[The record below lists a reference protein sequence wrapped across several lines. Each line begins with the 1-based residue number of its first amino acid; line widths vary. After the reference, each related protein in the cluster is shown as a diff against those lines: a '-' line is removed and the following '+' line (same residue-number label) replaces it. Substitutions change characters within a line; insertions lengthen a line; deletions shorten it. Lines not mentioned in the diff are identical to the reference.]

1 MVSLG
6 THQSYSLLC
15 FRHIFTSL
23 FIFFFFFS
31 LFCYFSGSS
40 HSLLL
45 VIYLLITPFNLGF
58 HLLTLSPPSFY
69 VFIYFEIYYYLFKY
83 ARHLRTKPN
92 KQASHRC
99 TLKLVSLSLSM
110 TTSTFFLKRL
120 VAKILAI
127 LNMSIPWQQVIM
139 PDFTSWMQLPDPN
152 VITGVPSGGGISCDC
167 MERFLVQVLLTLSF
181 WLRKDFCAAATG
193 FSMAFGCLVQAH
205 HLVDLLKVLEFPFPK
220 IR

>member
-1 MVSLG
+1 MVPLG

-69 VFIYFEIYYYLFKY
+69 VFIYFEIHYYLFKY
-83 ARHLRTKPN
+83 VRHLRTKPN
-92 KQASHRC
+92 KQALHRC
-99 TLKLVSLSLSM
+99 TLKLFKLK
-110 TTSTFFLKRL
+110 FFLIQI
-120 VAKILAI
+120 VQIL
-127 LNMSIPWQQVIM
+127 SSSP
-139 PDFTSWMQLPDPN
+139 TSNSTTHQLPTQSLP
-152 VITGVPSGGGISCDC
+152 ISR
-167 MERFLVQVLLTLSF
+167 M
-181 WLRKDFCAAATG
+181 
-193 FSMAFGCLVQAH
+193 SMS
-205 HLVDLLKVLEFPFPK
+205 
-220 IR
+220 